1 MSQFEVATTEA
12 EDTTIE
18 GFQGGSAQELA
29 AMLDPT
35 AMGKVLDDLDP
46 EDWCA
51 FGEA

>member
-1 MSQFEVATTEA
+1 MEVAVADVDAATV
-12 EDTTIE
+12 E
-18 GFQGGSAQELA
+18 GLGVGSAQELA

-35 AMGKVLDDLDP
+35 AAQKVLDDLDP